1 MRGDAEQGL
10 CELSDRGNQKI
21 LDVLACQN
29 DRGVLLA
36 DTLHS
41 VSDIF
46 DCRHVGKEQIQLVD
60 ARRRLALTE
69 KLIAH
74 EGQDVEQHG
83 VLEPLVGVHQA
94 LHAEDEEVA
103 VRDVGVSVEILG
115 LGTDAHGMDSEAHVL
130 QGVLCI
136 EVLPLL
142 VVAVEFFL
150 AQLVEVLHDR
160 EVRGL
165 LRAVVCG
172 VGNAEAGIQLGEQ
185 NLNGVDLRI
194 GEILIA
200 AEKVLE
206 ESDVLGQPRHL
217 LERFRRGGVDVLNA
231 VRPCLRLEGIDR
243 ILAAHEVDIATAQ
256 GIAEFLILGLGVQA
270 DDCLARLSD
279 IGQNQLEQIALTLA
293 AVAEDQDV
301 ACGLILGAAVK
312 VHEDIRAVLVPP
324 DIQSLWV
331 GLAREVERVEVCH
344 AGCGKDSF
352 ILRTE
357 LIVSGRDHG
366 QESFFLP

>member
-29 DRGVLLA
+29 DRGVFLS

-46 DCRHVGKEQIQLVD
+46 DCCHVGEEQVQLID
-60 ARRRLALTE
+60 ARRRLALSK

-74 EGQDVEQHG
+74 EGEDVEQHS

-94 LHAEDEEVA
+94 LHAEDEEMA
-103 VRDVGVSVEILG
+103 VGDVGVSVEILG
-115 LGTDAHGMDSEAHVL
+115 LGADAHGMDSEAYVL
-130 QGVLCI
+130 QSVLRV

-142 VVAVEFFL
+142 VVAVEFFF
-150 AQLVEVLHDR
+150 AQFVEVLHDR

-165 LRAVVCG
+165 LGAVVRG
-172 VGNAEAGIQLGEQ
+172 VGDAEAGVQLGEQ

-194 GEILIA
+194 GEVLVA
-200 AEKVLE
+200 AEEVLE
-206 ESDVLGQPRHL
+206 KGDVLGEPRDL
-217 LERFRRGGVDVLNA
+217 LECFRRGGVDILNA
-231 VRPCLRLEGIDR
+231 VRPCFRLQGIDR
-243 ILAAHEVDIATAQ
+243 VLAAHEVDIAAAQ
-256 GIAEFLILGLGVQA
+256 GIAEFLVLGLGVQA
-270 DDCLARLSD
+270 DDCLTRLTD
-279 IGQNQLEQIALTLA
+279 VGQNKLEQIALALA

-301 ACGLILGAAVK
+301 AGGLILGAAVE

-357 LIVSGRDHG
+357 LIVSGRDYG

>member
-1 MRGDAEQGL
+1 MRGDAEQRF
-10 CELSDRGNQKI
+10 CELSDRGDQKI

-29 DRGVLLA
+29 DRGVFLA
-36 DTLHS
+36 DTLHC

-46 DCRHVGKEQIQLVD
+46 DGRHVGKEQIQLID
-60 ARRRLALTE
+60 TGCRLALSE
-69 KLIAH
+69 ELIAH

-94 LHAEDEEVA
+94 LHSEDEEVT

-115 LGTDAHGMDSEAHVL
+115 LGADAHGMDSEAHVL
-130 QGVLCI
+130 QGVLRI

-160 EVRGL
+160 KVRGL
-165 LRAVVCG
+165 LRAVVGG
-172 VGNAEAGIQLGEQ
+172 VGDAEAGVQLREQ
-185 NLNGVDLRI
+185 DLNGVDLRVR
-194 GEILIA
+194 EILVA

-206 ESDVLGQPRHL
+206 KGDVLGQSRDF
-217 LERFRRGGVDVLNA
+217 LEGFRRGGVDILDA
-231 VRPCLRLEGIDR
+231 VRPCLRLEEIDR
-243 ILAAHEVDIATAQ
+243 VLAAHEVDIAAAQ
-256 GIAEFLILGLGVQA
+256 SIAEFLILGLGVQA
-270 DDCLARLSD
+270 DDCLTRLSD
-279 IGQNQLEQIALTLA
+279 VGQNKLEQIALALA

-312 VHEDIRAVLVPP
+312 VHEDIRAVLVSP
-324 DIQSLWV
+324 DIQSLRV

-366 QESFFLP
+366 QESFFLS

>member
-1 MRGDAEQGL
+1 M
-10 CELSDRGNQKI
+10 
-21 LDVLACQN
+21 
-29 DRGVLLA
+29 
-36 DTLHS
+36 
-41 VSDIF
+41 VSI
-46 DCRHVGKEQIQLVD
+46 K
-60 ARRRLALTE
+60 
-69 KLIAH
+69 
-74 EGQDVEQHG
+74 
-83 VLEPLVGVHQA
+83 P

-217 LERFRRGGVDVLNA
+217 LERFRRGGVDIFDA
-231 VRPCLRLEGIDR
+231 VRPRFRLQGVDR
-243 ILAAHEVDIATAQ
+243 VLAAHEVDIAAAQ
-256 GIAEFLILGLGVQA
+256 SITEFLILGLRVQA
-270 DDCLARLSD
+270 DDRLARLSD
-279 IGQNQLEQIALTLA
+279 VGQDQLEQIALALT

-301 ACGLILGAAVK
+301 ACGLILGAAVE
-312 VHEDIRAVLVPP
+312 VHEDIRAVLVPS
-324 DIQSLWV
+324 DIQSLGI
-331 GLAREVERVEVCH
+331 GLAREVKRVEVRH
-344 AGCGKDSF
+344 TGCGKDSF
-352 ILRTE
+352 ILRSE
-357 LIVSGRDHG
+357 LIVSGRNHG